1 MEYIRRFGG
10 ILHPLEV
17 ELASL
22 VKVFQLL
29 IELLAN
35 GEIHQERIGLS
46 VRLEQKDAGSLEKGG
61 FYVHLFCYTVQ
72 NGSKDMSA
80 LFSMFPH
87 IGHIWASCPVASS
100 YSHLYIACI
109 GWCMPL

>member
-1 MEYIRRFGG
+1 VEYIRRFGG

-61 FYVHLFCYTVQ
+61 FYVHLFYLRDFY
-72 NGSKDMSA
+72 K
-80 LFSMFPH
+80 
-87 IGHIWASCPVASS
+87 
-100 YSHLYIACI
+100 LYFFTFLAERN
-109 GWCMPL
+109 P

>member
-1 MEYIRRFGG
+1 VEYIRRIVG

-35 GEIHQERIGLS
+35 GEIHQQRIGLS

-61 FYVHLFCYTVQ
+61 FYVPLFCLRDFY
-72 NGSKDMSA
+72 K
-80 LFSMFPH
+80 
-87 IGHIWASCPVASS
+87 
-100 YSHLYIACI
+100 LYFFTFLAERN
-109 GWCMPL
+109 P